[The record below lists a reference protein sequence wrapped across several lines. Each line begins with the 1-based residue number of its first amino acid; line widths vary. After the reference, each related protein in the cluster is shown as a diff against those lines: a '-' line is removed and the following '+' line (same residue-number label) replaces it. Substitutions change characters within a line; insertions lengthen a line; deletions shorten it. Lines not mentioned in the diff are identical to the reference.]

1 MARWISK
8 RVAFGRFTTSLENE
22 ETGDPVAFT
31 PEDAE
36 AALAF
41 LVEQGLALVDGD
53 QIGIPEQFIP
63 TEG

>member
-1 MARWISK
+1 
-8 RVAFGRFTTSLENE
+8 
-22 ETGDPVAFT
+22 VAFT